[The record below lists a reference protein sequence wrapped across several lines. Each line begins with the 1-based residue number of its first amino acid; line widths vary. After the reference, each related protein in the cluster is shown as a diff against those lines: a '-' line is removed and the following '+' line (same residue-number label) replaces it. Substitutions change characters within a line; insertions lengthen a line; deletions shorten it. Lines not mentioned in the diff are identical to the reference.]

1 MLNNPPAPLVC
12 SATGVSFTLVKQNT
26 ATPSHTKE
34 QNMNKE
40 YFELI
45 AQYIN
50 SIMDPHARVQAAI
63 AVGSACQV
71 ANPLFDV
78 DSFYSACGI

>member
-1 MLNNPPAPLVC
+1 MLNNLHALLVC
-12 SATGVSFTLVKQNT
+12 SATAVSFTLVNKNT

-34 QNMNKE
+34 QEMSKKH
-40 YFELI
+40 FELL

-50 SIMDPHARVQAAI
+50 GIMDPHARMQAAI
-63 AVGSACQV
+63 AVGSACRV

-78 DSFYSACGI
+78 DRFYSACGV